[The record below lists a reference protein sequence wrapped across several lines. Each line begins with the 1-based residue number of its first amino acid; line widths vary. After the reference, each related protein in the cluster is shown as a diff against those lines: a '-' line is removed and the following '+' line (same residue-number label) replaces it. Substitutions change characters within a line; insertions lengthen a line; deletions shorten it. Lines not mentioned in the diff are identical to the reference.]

1 MEGYFNNK
9 SIFTLIGKWKK
20 HLFVLV
26 VLVAIISGGATYL
39 IKPLFNSYATLYPVN
54 LAPLSDENE
63 TEQMLQI
70 IQSNDIKFALVDAL
84 DLNKHYKLNTKDPLY
99 LSTLMYKFS
108 EYISFSKTEYE
119 SVKLTVLDEDPAF
132 AKKMV
137 DSIIVIY
144 NREVRDLHRIKFKE
158 VIDLRTKEII
168 EKIKEIDSLERRA
181 TYLREEYG
189 ILDYGWQVKEL
200 TRSYYRL
207 LGTNQA
213 KANEAKLVLDNIKKY
228 GGEYK
233 ALSQRIID
241 ERNQLKV
248 FKEDLEEKTTEY
260 NKNITYAHI
269 VEKPFVADK
278 KVSPVRWIIVV
289 LSAFGALVFGL
300 VLIAFIESKKSTK

>member
-9 SIFTLIGKWKK
+9 SIFSLIGKWKI
-20 HLFVLV
+20 HLIILIV
-26 VLVAIISGGATYL
+26 VVAIISGGATYL
-39 IKPLFNSYATLYPVN
+39 IKPLFKSYATLYPVN

-84 DLNKHYKLNTKDPLY
+84 DLNNHYKLNTNDPLY

-119 SVKLTVLDEDPAF
+119 SVKLTVLDEDPIF

-144 NREVRDLHRIKFKE
+144 NKEVRDLHRIKFKE
-158 VIDLRTKEII
+158 VIDIRTKEII
-168 EKIKEIDSLERRA
+168 EKIKEIDTLEKRA
-181 TYLREEYG
+181 TFLREEYG
-189 ILDYGWQVKEL
+189 ILDYDWQVKEL

-207 LGTNQA
+207 LGSNSS
-213 KANEAKLVLDNIKKY
+213 KANEAKAILDNIKKH

-241 ERNQLKV
+241 ERTQLKV
-248 FKEDLEEKTTEY
+248 FKEDLEEKNTEY
-260 NKNITYAHI
+260 NKDITYAHI
-269 VEKPFVADK
+269 VEKAFVSDK
-278 KVSPVRWIIVV
+278 KVSPVRWIIVL
-289 LSAFGALVFGL
+289 LSVFGALVFGL